1 MEAENDEWDLVS
13 VIGLA
18 LCFII
23 VIYAIKAIYFDDA
36 KPSISASSSA
46 SADTPDILKP
56 VDSDSKLIRAKA
68 LLPKLESCPNGDEAT
83 KKAEKDIT
91 YYRGAANGAI
101 DTYVNYKSEVANSDV
116 LTKKAWDEIDVVD
129 ESWTSGKVGY
139 NIDKIVEHRIEG
151 LNTACKIA
159 MER

>member
-1 MEAENDEWDLVS
+1 MKFNETLKATDILGMLFVLVMF
-13 VIGLA
+13 
-18 LCFII
+18 FII
-23 VIYAIKAIYFDDA
+23 KGCFFSDD
-36 KPSISASSSA
+36 SSSV
-46 SADTPDILKP
+46 SADTPDILKS

-68 LLPKLESCPNGDEAT
+68 LLPKLEKCPNGDEAT

-116 LTKKAWDEIDVVD
+116 LTKKAWDEIDVID
-129 ESWTSGKVGY
+129 ESWTSGKVSY